1 MPITVAVLNE
11 KGGVGKSTI
20 ATNIAAAAHLSG
32 RRTILLDLDKQGTS
46 FDWYSARRENSKL
59 NGLTVAR
66 ADKAL
71 DLRKF
76 RELSK
81 GFDVAV
87 CDGPPHTGDITRAA
101 AVAADVVVIPL
112 RPGFFDWWA
121 CADTIALMDSADSIR
136 VELQRQPLRR
146 LFVINGATANT
157 RMARQAQ
164 EAIAGAGGEVFPEPI
179 ITRQA
184 YAMVTQYGESVFT
197 EGNDAVAVDEMKR
210 LWESILTPPAQSS
223 QVSQ

>member
-1 MPITVAVLNE
+1 MLTVAVLNQ
-11 KGGVGKSTI
+11 KGGVGKSTL

-32 RRTILLDLDKQGTS
+32 RRTILLDLDTQGNA
-46 FDWYSARRENSKL
+46 FDWYNARREGSRL
-59 NGLTVAR
+59 EGLTVAR

-87 CDGPPHTGDITRAA
+87 CDGPARLGDITRAA

-121 CADTIALMDSADSIR
+121 SAETIDLMDSADMIR
-136 VELQRQPLRR
+136 TELNRQPVRR
-146 LFVINGATANT
+146 LFVINGATKNT
-157 RMARQAQ
+157 LIARQAHD
-164 EAIAGAGGEVFPEPI
+164 AIAGAGGEAFPEP
-179 ITRQA
+179 
-184 YAMVTQYGESVFT
+184 VTNRKTYGTVTEHGESVFT
-197 EGNDAVAVDEMKR
+197 AGDDSGAIAEMTR
-210 LWESILTPPAQSS
+210 LWEAISAPSMVAR
-223 QVSQ
+223 